1 MLLKPTSTCWWK
13 RFVICCQSLRG
24 IPALPEPLCAISCAF
39 QGAFVWKSLKC
50 AEWSKCC
57 FRHWYF
63 AAAPSLSACPQGGG
77 VRWCCKSCFQFQLP
91 CTASSDWFFLF
102 QWLDWFSP
110 TDEKFGSWN
119 TSSSPCS
126 DSETLLAQAKL
137 HSDLLI
143 WVLPVKLYCEMGNPG
158 NFPARWKDIGL
169 NSYIC
174 LKDAKSLE
182 LLGEI
187 IQFPASLAP
196 EQLFLVVIL
205 IRVFAAHNYQCLFFL
220 LVGLLWPLFEVSN
233 IQGNAGQGCCA
244 TRGCQ
249 KKASETGCNCG
260 LCFSCCSKGRKSPS
274 CSKITMI

>member
-1 MLLKPTSTCWWK
+1 MLLRPTFTCWWK
-13 RFVICCQSLRG
+13 RFVICCRSLRG
-24 IPALPEPLCAISCAF
+24 IPALWAFPLCAISCPF
-39 QGAFVWKSLKC
+39 QGAFVWKSLKF
-50 AEWSKCC
+50 AELSKCC
-57 FRHWYF
+57 FRHLYF
-63 AAAPSLSACPQGGG
+63 AAASSLWGSLSPGWCGSGG
-77 VRWCCKSCFQFQLP
+77 CCKSCFSVP
-91 CTASSDWFFLF
+91 AWAPAPAE
-102 QWLDWFSP
+102 LDSFSP
-110 TDEKFGSWN
+110 VDEKFGCWN

-143 WVLPVKLYCEMGNPG
+143 WVLPVKLYCEMENPG
-158 NFPARWKDIGL
+158 NFTARWKDIGL

-174 LKDAKSLE
+174 LKDAKSLG

-196 EQLFLVVIL
+196 EQLYLVVIL
-205 IRVFAAHNYQCLFFL
+205 IRVFAAHNYQFLFFL
-220 LVGLLWPLFEVSN
+220 LVGLLWPLFKVSN

-260 LCFSCCSKGRKSPS
+260 VCFSCCSEGRKSPS